1 MAWSVYMHTFPD
13 GKKYVGMTS
22 QKPERRW
29 GGWNH
34 GYYGQVL
41 MVNAIEE
48 SGWDNIKHEILRV
61 CDNKEEAAEFERDYI
76 LMYRTTQRE
85 HGYNVQP
92 GGYHPKGYKIS
103 EEALKNVRESGCHSG
118 PNNSMYGKHLS
129 PEHRAKLSAS
139 HKGKCNIEAIRRG
152 IKKRMGEKAYNA
164 RKVLCY
170 DRNGTLIAEYGS
182 LADAGRAFGCKT
194 QDVYNCCIGRQKT
207 SHGIRFT
214 YADNGR

>member
-1 MAWSVYMHTFPD
+1 MAWYVYMHTFPD

-29 GGWNH
+29 KGWNH
-34 GYYGQVL
+34 GYYSQVL
-41 MVNAIEE
+41 MVNAIKE

-61 CDNKEEAAEFERDYI
+61 CDTKEEAADCERDYI
-76 LMYRTTQRE
+76 LMYRTNQRE

-103 EEALKNVRESGCHSG
+103 EEALKKVRESGCHSG
-118 PNNSMYGKHLS
+118 TNNSMYGKHLS
-129 PEHRAKLSAS
+129 PEHKAKLSAS
-139 HKGKCNIEAIRRG
+139 HKGKCDIEAIRRG
-152 IKKRMGEKAYNA
+152 AKKRMGEKAYNA
-164 RKVLCY
+164 RNVLCY

-182 LADAGRAFGCKT
+182 LADAGRAFGCRT

-207 SHGIRFT
+207 SKSIRFV